1 MHRTEKISFEDGH
14 EVEIQIYSADSPIT
28 YLFMPAL
35 GVRASYY
42 PPFVEALQQEGI
54 NVVLMDYRGKGT
66 SSLRASRKVDFG
78 YEVLI
83 QDMAKI
89 VDCIHE
95 MFPGTKL
102 VVGGHSLGGQ
112 VGCLLAAR
120 YPEKVVG
127 ILKITSCLVYH
138 KGWSG
143 WGNVQ
148 VRMAGT
154 IFPLIAGLV
163 GYFPGEK
170 VGFGGREGK
179 TLMKDWGRNAL
190 TGRYNLAGTDFNY
203 ESALPN
209 TLKPLLA
216 ISIKGDFMA
225 SHQAVKN
232 LYQKLHPDSPVTH
245 HHISAEEVELDKL
258 NHFNWVKK
266 PGYVAKLMADWLKE
280 TFG

>member
-14 EVEIQIYSADSPIT
+14 EIEIQIYSADNSIT

-42 PPFVEALQQEGI
+42 PPFVEALQKEGI

-89 VDCIHE
+89 VDRIHE

-120 YPEKVVG
+120 YPEKVAG

-148 VRMAGT
+148 VRIAGT

-190 TGRYNLAGTDFNY
+190 TGRYNLAGTTFNY
-203 ESALPN
+203 ESALSN
-209 TLKPLLA
+209 TL
-216 ISIKGDFMA
+216 S
-225 SHQAVKN
+225 
-232 LYQKLHPDSPVTH
+232 
-245 HHISAEEVELDKL
+245 
-258 NHFNWVKK
+258 
-266 PGYVAKLMADWLKE
+266 
-280 TFG
+280 

>member
-1 MHRTEKISFEDGH
+1 MYRTEKISFEDGH
-14 EVEIQIYSADSPIT
+14 EVDIQVYSANSSVT

-42 PPFVEALQQEGI
+42 LPFVEALQQESV
-54 NVVLMDYRGKGT
+54 NTVLMDYRGKGT
-66 SSLRASRKVDFG
+66 SSVRASSKVDFG
-78 YEVLI
+78 YETLI

-89 VDCIHE
+89 GDHIHE
-95 MFPGTKL
+95 IFPSTNL

-154 IFPLIAGLV
+154 LFPLIARIV
-163 GYFPGEK
+163 GHFPGEK

-179 TLMKDWGRNAL
+179 TLMKDWGHNAL
-190 TGRYNLAGTDFNY
+190 TGRYELTGTDFNY
-203 ESALPN
+203 ESALHN
-209 TLKPLLA
+209 TLKPLLS
-216 ISIKGDFMA
+216 ISLKGDFMA
-225 SHQAVKN
+225 SYQAVKN
-232 LYQKLHPDSPVTH
+232 LYEKLHPDSPLTH
-245 HHISAEEVELDKL
+245 HHISAEEVGIEKL

-266 PGYVAKLMADWLKE
+266 PGYVAKLLADWLKE
-280 TFG
+280 TFR